1 MKNLSKLEPIV
12 ENVVTK
18 RLRKTL
24 DICAK
29 RNMLTLIF
37 GETGRGKT
45 LTAAH
50 WCARRPNARHIMLDA
65 STSQAMLVRR
75 LARELLGECR
85 GSTEENKNAIER
97 YLLDNET
104 ILVIDEANQL
114 LEPPS
119 LSAKKKNMEYLRL
132 NLWEKTRTPVALI
145 FTFGVRMIRV
155 DGESMLPTLQD
166 GQRLMITSYPYTPQ
180 RGDIVVIDAY
190 TAYGDPLVKR
200 VIGIEGDTIDIDFQN
215 GIVYLNGEALEEPYT
230 AEPTYL
236 QESVTFPVTVPEGCL
251 FVMGDN
257 RNHSTDSRD
266 DRVGFVDER
275 DVLGRLLRQ

>member
-1 MKNLSKLEPIV
+1 MKTLSKLDPII

-37 GETGRGKT
+37 GETGRGKS

-50 WCARRPNARHIMLDA
+50 WCAKRPNARHIMLDA
-65 STSQAMLVRR
+65 ATSQAMLVRR
-75 LARELLGECR
+75 IARELLGECR

-132 NLWEKTRTPVALI
+132 NLWEKTHTPVALI
-145 FTFGVRMIRV
+145 FTTYSLGEFSHGRLSAFLEQFLGRAMNRCDIPAGVFYVSEVTPIVRSIFPNAAPEMIAAAVEIAGGTGKLR
-155 DGESMLPTLQD
+155 S
-166 GQRLMITSYPYTPQ
+166 
-180 RGDIVVIDAY
+180 
-190 TAYGDPLVKR
+190 LVA
-200 VIGIEGDTIDIDFQN
+200 
-215 GIVYLNGEALEEPYT
+215 YLNIMRELVADDSSMTPDAALLLDIRDNYEKGGEWPRE
-230 AEPTYL
+230 
-236 QESVTFPVTVPEGCL
+236 
-251 FVMGDN
+251 
-257 RNHSTDSRD
+257 
-266 DRVGFVDER
+266 
-275 DVLGRLLRQ
+275 

>member
-1 MKNLSKLEPIV
+1 MKTLSKLEPIV

-37 GETGRGKT
+37 GETGRGKS

-50 WCARRPNARHIMLDA
+50 WCAKRPNARHIMLDA
-65 STSQAMLVRR
+65 ATSQPMLVRR
-75 LARELLGECR
+75 IARELLGECR

-145 FTFGVRMIRV
+145 FTTYSL
-155 DGESMLPTLQD
+155 GEFEH
-166 GQRLMITSYPYTPQ
+166 GRLS
-180 RGDIVVIDAY
+180 A
-190 TAYGDPLVKR
+190 
-200 VIGIEGDTIDIDFQN
+200 F
-215 GIVYLNGEALEEPYT
+215 LE
-230 AEPTYL
+230 
-236 QESVTFPVTVPEGCL
+236 QF
-251 FVMGDN
+251 
-257 RNHSTDSRD
+257 
-266 DRVGFVDER
+266 
-275 DVLGRLLRQ
+275 LGRAMHRCDIPSSAAWSHI

>member
-1 MKNLSKLEPIV
+1 MKTLSKLEPIT

-37 GETGRGKT
+37 GETGRGKS

-50 WCARRPNARHIMLDA
+50 WCAKRPNARHIMLDA
-65 STSQAMLVRR
+65 ATSQAMLVRR
-75 LARELLGECR
+75 IARELLGECR

-97 YLLDNET
+97 YLLDNDT

-145 FTFGVRMIRV
+145 FTTYSLGEFEHGRLSAFLEQFLGRAMNRCDIPAGVFSISEVM
-155 DGESMLPTLQD
+155 P
-166 GQRLMITSYPYTPQ
+166 
-180 RGDIVVIDAY
+180 IVRAIFPDAAPELISAAVEIAGG
-190 TAYGDPLVKR
+190 TGKLRSLVA
-200 VIGIEGDTIDIDFQN
+200 
-215 GIVYLNGEALEEPYT
+215 YLNIMRELVAADDSSMTPDAALLLDIRDNYEKGGEWP
-230 AEPTYL
+230 
-236 QESVTFPVTVPEGCL
+236 QE
-251 FVMGDN
+251 
-257 RNHSTDSRD
+257 
-266 DRVGFVDER
+266 
-275 DVLGRLLRQ
+275 